1 MDEITHLER
10 EIQQYRVRFFLNNIN
25 NIKFAAISPKFVH
38 VQKAI
43 FMKGGQ
49 GRVLIH
55 ILEGNLHYKIFAWW
69 CQKCRDA

>member
-43 FMKGGQ
+43 FMKGD
-49 GRVLIH
+49 R
-55 ILEGNLHYKIFAWW
+55 EGY
-69 CQKCRDA
+69 